1 MTKYIVEKE
10 HYKKFGKSFVKTY
23 NLEHNAY

>member
-10 HYKKFGKSFVKTY
+10 HYKKFGESFVKRY
-23 NLEHNAY
+23 NLEHNVY